1 MPKRKGKVT
10 ALSAAQREASRLLTP
25 ERRRHGAVVRDR
37 RYIEDD
43 SEIREVWQGLDTTGI
58 MLVRGSITATMKR
71 AGDLFH
77 DHFRRAGFDEL
88 RAGDLTR
95 SPGGGG
101 HLRHEGNGAAAARKR
116 IIAAIEVLGGVDT
129 PSGSCA
135 WHCLGLEESLRMWAA
150 RPGWSERRINHVTAA
165 GILIADLGILV
176 RYWGL

>member
-1 MPKRKGKVT
+1 MPKRKGRVT
-10 ALSAAQREASRLLTP
+10 ALSAAQREAARLLTP
-25 ERRRHGAVVRDR
+25 ERRRHGVVVHAHRF
-37 RYIEDD
+37 IEAD
-43 SEIREVWQGLDTTGI
+43 SEVRAVWQGLDTTGI
-58 MLVRGSITATMKR
+58 MLTRGSITEVMKR

-77 DHFRRAGFDEL
+77 DNFQRAGLDGL
-88 RAGDLTR
+88 HAGDLTR

-101 HLRHEGNGAAAARKR
+101 HLQREGNGAAAARKR
-116 IIAAIEVLGGVDT
+116 IIAALDALGGVDT
-129 PSGSCA
+129 PGGSCA